1 MYMEILVKFKIITEL
16 VPYTTEVLDLA
27 ITDPDTEYILLAET
41 GEVIFDRKS
50 GLSEEGEKL
59 CYIFCWVF

>member
-1 MYMEILVKFKIITEL
+1 MYMEILVKFKNITEL
-16 VPYTTEVLDLA
+16 VPYTTEVLDSA

-59 CYIFCWVF
+59 CYIFC

>member
-1 MYMEILVKFKIITEL
+1 MYMEILVKFKDRTETIT
-16 VPYTTEVLDLA
+16 YTTEVLDLA

-41 GEVIFDRKS
+41 GEVIYDYKD

-59 CYIFCWVF
+59 CCIFC

>member
-1 MYMEILVKFKIITEL
+1 MYMEILVKFKNITEL
-16 VPYTTEVLDLA
+16 VPYTTEVLDLV

-59 CYIFCWVF
+59 CYIFC

>member
-1 MYMEILVKFKIITEL
+1 MYMEILVKFKNITEL

-59 CYIFCWVF
+59 CYIFCWAF